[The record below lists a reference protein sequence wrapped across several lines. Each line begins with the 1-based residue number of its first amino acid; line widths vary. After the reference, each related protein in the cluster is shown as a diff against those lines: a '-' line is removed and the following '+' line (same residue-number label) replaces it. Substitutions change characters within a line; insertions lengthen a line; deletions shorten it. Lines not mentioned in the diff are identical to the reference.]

1 MSWSEVMN
9 DIFELNESC
18 VVIQGS
24 GDIILA
30 MTSPNMG
37 EYVFKEFTSNNFWT
51 ILGGKS
57 TDEMVIE
64 TMTESGFSD
73 IDSEGEWEFKA
84 ILKYIN
90 SECDEY
96 GRVYLPSYLE
106 IKHIEWRFI
115 QTFKQRDREEKFN
128 SIGLFGF

>member
-1 MSWSEVMN
+1 MNWSEVMN
-9 DIFELNESC
+9 DIFELNESF

-37 EYVFKEFTSNNFWT
+37 EYVFKEFN
-51 ILGGKS
+51 G
-57 TDEMVIE
+57 
-64 TMTESGFSD
+64 

-90 SECDEY
+90 GECDEY